1 MRDSH
6 AHGKKGDVVHW
17 LDGRDTRSVGNGRY
31 GSEHQRPHVQP
42 VQPGR
47 DGREAN
53 WGRRVRWRPRRAKG
67 IAFITVDGM
76 GGRASLWITYTI
88 LNTWVMVRSKTVR
101 RDLCGGSDPEASIDG
116 SSAEA
121 QVPQKCSKARRHS
134 RLLSAA
140 CPTSTR
146 FSAQGAKAVSARYRL
161 APLHSLPYCG
171 VPSPPNPSGGAAGAQ
186 RVGAV
191 RHARERVGV
200 AGGPAWGLS
209 REWWRRTLRVIGW
222 PRCT

>member
-101 RDLCGGSDPEASIDG
+101 QGS
-116 SSAEA
+116 
-121 QVPQKCSKARRHS
+121 
-134 RLLSAA
+134 
-140 CPTSTR
+140 
-146 FSAQGAKAVSARYRL
+146 
-161 APLHSLPYCG
+161 
-171 VPSPPNPSGGAAGAQ
+171 
-186 RVGAV
+186 
-191 RHARERVGV
+191 
-200 AGGPAWGLS
+200 LS
-209 REWWRRTLRVIGW
+209 RERPPKGGRGKVAEPLATFPPARGAPAPKNTGSLSPLPPPPVRRYDAPCEARTPWRGTTRRVTVADWGNPGQPLSNADSRAQPGPQRRGLCPLRV
-222 PRCT
+222 

>member
-101 RDLCGGSDPEASIDG
+101 QGSLWFDLTQGVKGVVFPVTLYPPRWHTSD
-116 SSAEA
+116 
-121 QVPQKCSKARRHS
+121 QKE
-134 RLLSAA
+134 
-140 CPTSTR
+140 
-146 FSAQGAKAVSARYRL
+146 
-161 APLHSLPYCG
+161 G
-171 VPSPPNPSGGAAGAQ
+171 VRP
-186 RVGAV
+186 
-191 RHARERVGV
+191 
-200 AGGPAWGLS
+200 
-209 REWWRRTLRVIGW
+209 
-222 PRCT
+222 

>member
-88 LNTWVMVRSKTVR
+88 LNTWVMVRFKTVR
-101 RDLCGGSDPEASIDG
+101 QGSLWRERP
-116 SSAEA
+116 
-121 QVPQKCSKARRHS
+121 PQKGRQRADTFADTFVRPRGAPAAKKGGALSPPAPLSHGTPLRRAGGGHARRSLASLFRKGRGKSVLS
-134 RLLSAA
+134 RV
-140 CPTSTR
+140 R
-146 FSAQGAKAVSARYRL
+146 
-161 APLHSLPYCG
+161 CG
-171 VPSPPNPSGGAAGAQ
+171 VLGMSPTTTARAPPSE
-186 RVGAV
+186 
-191 RHARERVGV
+191 REALCV
-200 AGGPAWGLS
+200 AGSP
-209 REWWRRTLRVIGW
+209 T
-222 PRCT
+222 C

>member
-101 RDLCGGSDPEASIDG
+101 RALQMVSLSGKDTAERQLPKGYQSEGQNEPQREGSRI
-116 SSAEA
+116 
-121 QVPQKCSKARRHS
+121 
-134 RLLSAA
+134 
-140 CPTSTR
+140 CPTGWICSD
-146 FSAQGAKAVSARYRL
+146 SA
-161 APLHSLPYCG
+161 C
-171 VPSPPNPSGGAAGAQ
+171 
-186 RVGAV
+186 
-191 RHARERVGV
+191 
-200 AGGPAWGLS
+200 
-209 REWWRRTLRVIGW
+209 
-222 PRCT
+222 